1 MKLYTKITLLII
13 FIAFSIGLFC
23 SVMANRIMRNA
34 LNAEQIKKSQIL
46 ALSIADNITS
56 KVIDNEVITA
66 KEMLQKITSSNAE
79 VDYAYIIGFDEKIFA
94 HSFSEGFPRDFAD
107 RARGIYVFDK
117 QPITKYITSA
127 GPVLDVAHPLIKG
140 MDAHIHIGINQ
151 TRSQNQLM
159 TLQSRLL
166 IITFTVALFGILFGV
181 FLARRITYP
190 FKLLA
195 DSMRAFGEGKDE
207 DNIVI
212 SGGGQE
218 VGALAL
224 AFNSMISA
232 RKKTEKKLLDSEDR
246 LKTTLDSIQA
256 GIVVIDAETHI
267 IIDANPAAIKLI
279 RAPKEQV
286 IGHICHKYICPAGMG
301 KCPITDLGQKVDNS
315 ERILLTANGEEVPIL
330 KTVTTMLLGGK
341 KCLLDTFIDI
351 SEKKKLET
359 QLQQAQKMEAIGTLA
374 GGIAHDFNNILTPV
388 IGYTE
393 LCIYN
398 TEKES
403 LQYRNLSEILAAA
416 NRAKDLVQQILTFSR
431 HTMPERKPIR
441 ISPILKEA
449 IKLLRATLPATI
461 EIQQHIDVELDMVA
475 ADATQIHQIL
485 MNLCTNAS
493 HAMQKNGGVL
503 DINLDEI
510 EFDSKIKIQYPAI
523 MEGKYLRLT
532 VSDTG
537 HGIPKEEIEQ
547 IFDPYFTTKE
557 KGEGTGLGLA
567 VVHGIVK
574 SHNGHIRVYSK
585 PGKGTTFHIYLPLI
599 KTISIKE
606 VVTTF
611 DDLPTGNEHIL
622 FVDDELQI
630 IDVQKQILEKLGYTV
645 TAITS
650 GLEALEAFQSDQNSF
665 DVLITDMTMPKMTG
679 DKLIQQIKKIRPD
692 IPVVLC
698 TGFSEKIDEAK
709 ASDLDIDAFILKPVD
724 KTKLAETLRKVLDK
738 EL

>member
-1 MKLYTKITLLII
+1 
-13 FIAFSIGLFC
+13 
-23 SVMANRIMRNA
+23 
-34 LNAEQIKKSQIL
+34 
-46 ALSIADNITS
+46 
-56 KVIDNEVITA
+56 
-66 KEMLQKITSSNAE
+66 
-79 VDYAYIIGFDEKIFA
+79 
-94 HSFSEGFPRDFAD
+94 
-107 RARGIYVFDK
+107 
-117 QPITKYITSA
+117 
-127 GPVLDVAHPLIKG
+127 
-140 MDAHIHIGINQ
+140 
-151 TRSQNQLM
+151 
-159 TLQSRLL
+159 
-166 IITFTVALFGILFGV
+166 
-181 FLARRITYP
+181 
-190 FKLLA
+190 
-195 DSMRAFGEGKDE
+195 
-207 DNIVI
+207 
-212 SGGGQE
+212 
-218 VGALAL
+218 
-224 AFNSMISA
+224 
-232 RKKTEKKLLDSEDR
+232 
-246 LKTTLDSIQA
+246 
-256 GIVVIDAETHI
+256 
-267 IIDANPAAIKLI
+267 
-279 RAPKEQV
+279 
-286 IGHICHKYICPAGMG
+286 
-301 KCPITDLGQKVDNS
+301 
-315 ERILLTANGEEVPIL
+315 
-330 KTVTTMLLGGK
+330 MLLGGK

-374 GGIAHDFNNILTPV
+374 GGIAHDFNNILTPI

>member
-1 MKLYTKITLLII
+1 
-13 FIAFSIGLFC
+13 
-23 SVMANRIMRNA
+23 
-34 LNAEQIKKSQIL
+34 
-46 ALSIADNITS
+46 
-56 KVIDNEVITA
+56 
-66 KEMLQKITSSNAE
+66 
-79 VDYAYIIGFDEKIFA
+79 
-94 HSFSEGFPRDFAD
+94 
-107 RARGIYVFDK
+107 
-117 QPITKYITSA
+117 
-127 GPVLDVAHPLIKG
+127 
-140 MDAHIHIGINQ
+140 
-151 TRSQNQLM
+151 
-159 TLQSRLL
+159 
-166 IITFTVALFGILFGV
+166 
-181 FLARRITYP
+181 
-190 FKLLA
+190 
-195 DSMRAFGEGKDE
+195 
-207 DNIVI
+207 
-212 SGGGQE
+212 
-218 VGALAL
+218 
-224 AFNSMISA
+224 
-232 RKKTEKKLLDSEDR
+232 
-246 LKTTLDSIQA
+246 
-256 GIVVIDAETHI
+256 
-267 IIDANPAAIKLI
+267 
-279 RAPKEQV
+279 
-286 IGHICHKYICPAGMG
+286 
-301 KCPITDLGQKVDNS
+301 
-315 ERILLTANGEEVPIL
+315 
-330 KTVTTMLLGGK
+330 MLLGGK

-374 GGIAHDFNNILTPV
+374 GGIAHDFNNILTPI

-724 KTKLAETLRKVLDK
+724 KAKLAETLRKVLDK